1 MLYSHASVACSAS
14 NSEEAVIRKAI
25 RHTIM
30 KHIKNIATRNTH
42 LPVRRASP
50 VCEYLHPCSVA
61 RKKQQQTI
69 QHCSKCQN
77 TTITLRDAETVDIWS
92 MSWGF

>member
-30 KHIKNIATRNTH
+30 IYIATLTSLFVEHHQCANTCI
-42 LPVRRASP
+42 LALSR
-50 VCEYLHPCSVA
+50 E
-61 RKKQQQTI
+61 KKQQQTI